1 MENNHILRKLHE
13 IIDIE
18 FKRTDRGKYVNPY
31 LLKSKI
37 TLFCLS
43 KYFINEN
50 PKELVNKI
58 KELIKRGSVISNI
71 NDDGVNPFDA
81 YFVPKSE
88 LLDEMEFDT
97 YCKIKKQIL

>member
-1 MENNHILRKLHE
+1 MENNNLLRKLHE

-18 FKRTDRGKYVNPY
+18 FKRTDRSKYVNPY

-43 KYFINEN
+43 KYFIDEN
-50 PKELVNKI
+50 PTELVFRL

-71 NDDGVNPFDA
+71 NDNGVNPFDA
-81 YFVPKSE
+81 YVIPKQE
-88 LLDEMEFDT
+88 LLDETEFDT
-97 YCKIKKQIL
+97 YTKIKKQLL